1 MRSHSR
7 HRAKIGQIAK
17 LELVGATLA
26 CFIGSMAPQGNLRM
40 VPERQKAQAIAAPV
54 ELVPRS

>member
-1 MRSHSR
+1 M
-7 HRAKIGQIAK
+7 IAK
-17 LELVGATLA
+17 LKSAGATLA